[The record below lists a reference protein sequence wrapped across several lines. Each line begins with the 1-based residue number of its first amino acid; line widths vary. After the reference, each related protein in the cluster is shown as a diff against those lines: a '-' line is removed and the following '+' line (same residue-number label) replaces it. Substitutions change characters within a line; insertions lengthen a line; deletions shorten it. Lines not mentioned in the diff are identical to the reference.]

1 MASANLPTTPDNRL
15 KAIVMMVREGGFAV
29 FAVLLLVVC
38 VLQQQSSDELQDRTI
53 TVIEGNTHAIKAL
66 KVEIHE
72 LRLTRGAP

>member
-15 KAIVMMVREGGFAV
+15 KAIIMMVREGGFAV

-38 VLQQQSSDELQDRTI
+38 VLQQRASDELQSKTI
-53 TVIEGNTHAIKAL
+53 TVIEGNTHAIEAL
-66 KVEIHE
+66 GVEIHE